1 MPGHVL
7 GCSDI
12 SFRESENVSTIGMA
26 RNMQNR
32 TDFTM
37 MLHDSHKAFFR
48 QPMGPAPTGSKVTVR
63 FQCDEATAV
72 ILRTWQDEELCYAM
86 RSAGGDVWETSITLP
101 DTPGLY
107 WYRFIVYRKDG
118 HTVVYGNKPDR
129 LGGEG
134 MPYTEGEAES
144 FQITVYD
151 KAFTTPDY
159 FHGANIYQIFP
170 DRFARGK
177 TAAKD
182 DRQDRYVHEGWDEE
196 MLSVGDMRGGKYQEL
211 DFYGGNLNGV
221 REKLPYLHSLGIDVL
236 YFNPIFRARS
246 NHRYDTGDYTRIDPL
261 CGTEEEFQILCEEA
275 AHYGMRVLLDGVFS
289 HTGEDSVYFNHFGH
303 YPNLG
308 AYQGD
313 SSPYYD
319 WYTFKKFPED
329 YRAWWGILSL
339 PELRKDNPEYQKFM
353 FRDEEGVV
361 PQWIRKGSCGWRLD
375 VADELP
381 MDFLRKVRLAA
392 RKADPNAVVLGE
404 VWEDASNKVAYGE
417 MRCYCTGDTLDSV
430 MNYPLREAILDFVT
444 GKSPAESLV
453 RLVRHQAEVYPAP
466 FRYALMNLVG
476 SHDRPR
482 VLNMLVDRGCME
494 MPKDEQQWVHL
505 TVDEYTL
512 AVKRYKLCIDLLCAL
527 PGCPTVYYGDEA
539 GLCGCHDP
547 WNRRPFP
554 WGREDKE
561 LTRYISNK
569 LTHRQTSDVLK
580 YGLCDIA
587 AADEDT
593 LVITRYMDNGLDG
606 LGKPTACREREVIT
620 ICRK

>member
-1 MPGHVL
+1 
-7 GCSDI
+7 
-12 SFRESENVSTIGMA
+12 
-26 RNMQNR
+26 
-32 TDFTM
+32 M

-48 QPMGPAPTGSKVTVR
+48 QPMGPAPAGSKVTIR

-86 RSAGGDVWETSITLP
+86 LNLGGDVWETAVVLP
-101 DTPGLY
+101 ETPGLY

-118 HTVVYGNKPDR
+118 HTVVYGNQPDH

-134 MPYTEGEAES
+134 LPYTAGEAES

-151 KAFTTPDY
+151 NGFTTPGY

-170 DRFARGK
+170 DRFCRAK

-182 DRQDRYVHEGWDEE
+182 DREDRYIHENWDEE
-196 MLSVGDMRGGKYQEL
+196 MISVGDMRGGKYQEL

-221 REKLPYLHSLGIDVL
+221 KEKLPYLKSLGVDVIYL
-236 YFNPIFRARS
+236 NPIFRARS
-246 NHRYDTGDYTRIDPL
+246 NHRYDTGDYSKIDPL
-261 CGTEEEFQILCEEA
+261 CGTEDEFQILCEEA
-275 AHYGMRVLLDGVFS
+275 KALGMRVLLDGVFS

-308 AYQGD
+308 AYQGE

-339 PELRKDNPEYQKFM
+339 PELRKDNPDYQKFM
-353 FRDEEGVV
+353 FKDEEGIV
-361 PQWIRKGSCGWRLD
+361 PQWIHKGACGWRLD
-375 VADELP
+375 VADELS
-381 MDFLRKVRLAA
+381 MDFLRKLRKAA
-392 RKADPNAVVLGE
+392 HKADPEAVVLGE

-430 MNYPLREAILDFVT
+430 MNYPLREAILDFAT
-444 GKSPAESLV
+444 GKSTAHDFV
-453 RLVRHQAEVYPAP
+453 RLVKHQAEVYPAQ

-482 VLNMLVDRGCME
+482 ALNMLVDKGCMDL
-494 MPKDEQQWVHL
+494 PKDEQQHIRL
-505 TVDEYTL
+505 TVEEYDL
-512 AVKRYKLCIDLLCAL
+512 AVKRYRMCVDLLCAL
-527 PGCPTVYYGDEA
+527 PGCPTIYYGDEA

-554 WGREDKE
+554 WGREDKA
-561 LTRYISNK
+561 LTKYVANK
-569 LTHRQTSDVLK
+569 LNHRRQSDVLK
-580 YGLCDIA
+580 YGLCDIVA
-587 AADEDT
+587 TDDDT
-593 LVITRYMDNGLDG
+593 IVITRYMDGGLDG
-606 LGKPTACREREVIT
+606 LGNPTACKEREVIT

>member
-1 MPGHVL
+1 
-7 GCSDI
+7 
-12 SFRESENVSTIGMA
+12 
-26 RNMQNR
+26 
-32 TDFTM
+32 M
-37 MLHDSHKAFFR
+37 MLHDSHQAFFR
-48 QPMGPAPTGSKVTVR
+48 QPMGPAPTGSEVVIR
-63 FQCDEATAV
+63 FRCDEATAV

-86 RSAGGDVWETSITLP
+86 RHTGGDTWETAVTLP
-101 DTPGLY
+101 DAPGLY
-107 WYRFIVYRKDG
+107 WYRFIVYRRDG

-134 MPYTEGEAES
+134 MPFTAGEAES

-182 DRQDRYVHEGWDEE
+182 DRQDRYVHEKWDEE

-211 DFYGGNLNGV
+211 DFYGGNLNGI
-221 REKLPYLHSLGIDVL
+221 REKLPYLHALGIDVIYL
-236 YFNPIFRARS
+236 NPIFRARS

-261 CGTEEEFQILCEEA
+261 CGTEEEFQVLCEEA

-319 WYTFKKFPED
+319 WYTFRKFPED

-361 PQWIRKGSCGWRLD
+361 PRWIHKGACGWRLD

-381 MDFLRKVRLAA
+381 MDFLRKLRISAH
-392 RKADPNAVVLGE
+392 KADPNAVVLGE

-430 MNYPLREAILDFVT
+430 MNYPLREAILDFLT
-444 GKSPAESLV
+444 GHTDADSFV

-482 VLNMLVDRGCME
+482 VLNMLVDRGCMD
-494 MPKDEQQWVHL
+494 MPKDEQQWIRL
-505 TVDEYTL
+505 TVDEYAL

-554 WGREDKE
+554 WGREDKA
-561 LTRYISNK
+561 LTQYISNR
-569 LTHRQTSDVLK
+569 LTHRQASDVLK
-580 YGLCDIA
+580 YGLCDID
-587 AADEDT
+587 AADADT
-593 LVITRYMDNGLDG
+593 IVITRYMADGVDG
-606 LGKPTACREREVIT
+606 LGNPTDCREREVIT
-620 ICRK
+620 VSRK